1 MKNIKRLIS
10 LILIIFIALS
20 LTACNKNSTD
30 QNQRKGNNRLYISE
44 NITKENNK
52 KNNKE
57 LISVDIIINNNTFS
71 AKLYTSD
78 STEELINQFPMTI
91 NMNEMN
97 GNEKYYYMSS
107 SLTQDEE
114 DIKNIK
120 SGDIMLYGSDCIV
133 IFYKDFET
141 SYKYTRLGY
150 IEDKEKLSDILK
162 NNNEVKITFQSDA
175 KI

>member
-1 MKNIKRLIS
+1 MKKTKRLIS
-10 LILIIFIALS
+10 LIWIIFIALS
-20 LTACNKNSTD
+20 LTACNKNCTD
-30 QNQRKGNNRLYISE
+30 KNQRKENNSPSVSE
-44 NITKENNK
+44 NLAYENNK

-57 LISVDIIINNNTFS
+57 LIPVDIFINNNTFS

-91 NMNEMN
+91 NMSEMN

-120 SGDIMLYGSDCIV
+120 SGDIMLYGPDCIV

-141 SYKYTRLGY
+141 SYKYTKLGY
-150 IEDKEKLSDILK
+150 IEDKLKLSEILK
-162 NNNEVKITFQSDA
+162 NNNEVKITFKSDT